1 MSVNEIISIISMVL
15 LGISMPLFIMGAIK
29 KKMAYV
35 HLANAVN
42 AIWQLSLILLVEA
55 TLLRVI
61 CISIH
66 TAVIALTI
74 VIESR
79 RKNRK
84 KECKIY

>member
-1 MSVNEIISIISMVL
+1 MSVNEIISIIPMVL
-15 LGISMPLFIMGAIK
+15 FGISMPLFIMGAIK
-29 KKMAYV
+29 GKMAYA

-61 CISIH
+61 CFSIH